1 MSNCFNISPLEITDT
16 FNTWFQ
22 RTNTIISTINDI
34 EIAGISVYDDP
45 SYNYFGQKIE
55 QVNNSCY
62 LTSKIITGPFI
73 NFIDG
78 DSSTYGAGTSADPRK
93 ITLTFP
99 NTSTFLADRQ
109 LTGNDELI
117 INDGSVAGGIP
128 VKRIKANDLVPS
140 VIDVGYLRI
149 QNRNQT
155 SQGATFSFYSDSAL
169 NNVWSGISASSFSSE
184 RVGGFIPATGPI
196 SIGGVFK
203 PIIPVTDETTG
214 LIPDSFVRLPLSF
227 KLNDVTIQGFES
239 PADVKFFD
247 LSAGPGITMSESTGT
262 DPTSGLVNSVSY
274 TIEALIPDDGNS
286 GPYGTNLFNI
296 NGYNALSSSL
306 SADSRSLLSANSGLS
321 GGKGIKTNLINRDV
335 SLPVT
340 YIIPGDPNTVITYS
354 GMTAVDI
361 FTIEENPEDS
371 NYVRK
376 IGDIMTGTLTGT
388 NTNFVFENGEVVNG
402 FTSDNIYNTT
412 LFSGKNLETENGY
425 ATFKIAAGSTF
436 SVLDSANT
444 SVLEITPTTDTI
456 SLNNGDHEF
465 TTGNVSL
472 SGVLQLD
479 YISEQTGKTL
489 FVNGESKLEGNVEIY
504 EGLVVDG
511 GITAVN
517 GDVFI
522 HGNVSITG
530 SCLIEGDIE
539 TDGAS
544 FDNVTVYDTITGK
557 FADFSQTGD
566 NTGIKT
572 YSSNIGE
579 NVLLANG
586 STGFVAIGL
595 NENFVDNQNKKL
607 TVSGG
612 MSADYAFINSLI
624 ANDTETVGLTADLGN
639 FNIIK
644 TNRARREGNFYIYEQ
659 TDSANQNVLE
669 EVLINDG
676 ITFTSFES
684 GSEYITKKYLDAILP
699 IGTIIPYAGAVTNS
713 VGGGLA
719 VTNPPRGWH
728 LCDGSL
734 KDVFI
739 NGQPTVWS
747 KLYNVI
753 GTTYGNVGARFR
765 LPDLRGRVIRGG
777 GIQGFSNPSMQ
788 TGQFEFS
795 TAMGVY
801 GGSER
806 IALTTGQMPRHRHDF
821 LQVSTGR
828 EGDDGSP
835 AHGIAARNTNYTS
848 NPNIFNSDNHV
859 MNWEGNN
866 EAHDNMQP
874 YYNINYLIKYL

>member
-1 MSNCFNISPLEITDT
+1 MSNCFNIPPLVIVDT

-34 EIAGISVYDDP
+34 EIAGISVYDHP

-62 LTSKIITGPFI
+62 LTSEIITGPFI

-99 NTSTFLADRQ
+99 NTSAFLADRQ

-128 VKRIKANDLVPS
+128 VKRIKANNLVPS

-155 SQGATFSFYSDSAL
+155 SQGATFSFYSESSAL

-196 SIGGVFK
+196 SIGNNVFK

-306 SADSRSLLSANSGLS
+306 SADSRSLLSANSGIS

-340 YIIPGDPNTVITYS
+340 YIIPGDPNNVITYS

-388 NTNFVFENGEVVNG
+388 STNFVFENGEVVNG

-436 SVLDSANT
+436 SVLDSENT
-444 SVLEITPTTDTI
+444 SVLEITPTTDI
-456 SLNNGDHEF
+456 LSLNNGNHEF

-479 YISEQTGKTL
+479 YTEVQSGKTL

-511 GITAVN
+511 GITGVN
-517 GDVFI
+517 GDVYFED
-522 HGNVSITG
+522 SL
-530 SCLIEGDIE
+530 S
-539 TDGAS
+539 
-544 FDNVTVYDTITGK
+544 
-557 FADFSQTGD
+557 
-566 NTGIKT
+566 
-572 YSSNIGE
+572 
-579 NVLLANG
+579 
-586 STGFVAIGL
+586 
-595 NENFVDNQNKKL
+595 
-607 TVSGG
+607 VSGG
-612 MSADYAFINSLI
+612 MSASTLFISSSTTL
-624 ANDTETVGLTADLGN
+624 D
-639 FNIIK
+639 
-644 TNRARREGNFYIYEQ
+644 
-659 TDSANQNVLE
+659 
-669 EVLINDG
+669 
-676 ITFTSFES
+676 TFTANTGNV
-684 GSEYITKKYLDAILP
+684 GSLTGEKISIDNTTDTRATLEVALGKDDYLDDSWVLLAGSITNDSDVLDNTFGIASENNATHKSSVVSKGNMWVGYPNYRDAELRVHGTINVTGNSPQVNVNGEISAQSVTAGTVYSTKFRGMDFIP
-699 IGTIIPYAGAVTNS
+699 IGTILPYAGGYDNDLLLQESELDAGTYVW
-713 VGGGLA
+713 LA
-719 VTNPPRGWH
+719 
-728 LCDGSL
+728 CDGSTFL
-734 KDVFI
+734 TIKYPELFE
-739 NGQPTVWS
+739 
-747 KLYNVI
+747 VI
-753 GTTYGNVGARFR
+753 GHKYGGSSGIFSI
-765 LPDLRGRVIRGG
+765 PDFRGRVILGANPTNFESTVLRNVNLSPRERGD
-777 GIQGFSNPSMQ
+777 I
-788 TGQFEFS
+788 
-795 TAMGVY
+795 
-801 GGSER
+801 GGSEDKFIEIINLPPHSHIFQKPNIIGNGER
-806 IALTTGQMPRHRHDF
+806 DNNRQFGDVLLDEFTSTALYDENGDLVLTG
-821 LQVSTGR
+821 
-828 EGDDGSP
+828 DGSNQNKFETMNP
-835 AHGIAARNTNYTS
+835 FGVASFIIKAR
-848 NPNIFNSDNHV
+848 PF
-859 MNWEGNN
+859 
-866 EAHDNMQP
+866 
-874 YYNINYLIKYL
+874 